1 MPKKILIVED
11 EEVLRR
17 MYTARFE
24 QDGIK
29 VVTAN
34 NAEEGFPLIKKE
46 MPDLVLL
53 DIILPKKGGIDLLK
67 EIREDPKTSKLQ
79 VLAFSNFDDPVT
91 EEKAEKLGVL
101 AYLQKT
107 DYTPTEIVKKV
118 KTYLKNFKT

>member
-11 EEVLRR
+11 EEVLRN
-17 MYTARFE
+17 MYTTRFE
-24 QDGIK
+24 QDGIE

-34 NAEEGFPLIKKE
+34 DAEDGFTLISQE

-53 DIILPKKGGIDLLK
+53 DIILPKNDGIYLLTQL
-67 EIREDPKTSKLQ
+67 RENPKTAKLA

-91 EEKAEKLGVL
+91 KAKAEELGVL
-101 AYLQKT
+101 AYLRKT

-118 KTYLKNFKT
+118 KTYLDKI

>member
-11 EEVLRR
+11 EEVLRK

-24 QDGIK
+24 QDGIA
-29 VVTAN
+29 VITAN
-34 NAEEGFPLIKKE
+34 NAEEAFPLIKKE

-79 VLAFSNFDDPVT
+79 VLAFSNYDDPVT

-118 KTYLKNFKT
+118 KTYLRKS